1 MGYWKNLNWRKSV
14 RLQTFWKGIIFD
26 KNDTRYKI
34 KLPVIEFHDIIPDNF
49 ENCKW
54 RFNSLKKKLVNNE
67 HKMLRKVLQI
77 NSFNTSKNEL
87 IKIFRGFRVFECA
100 LWQKTKT
107 RKCRKSTESFLNQKA
122 PSVNGLPLLEN
133 C

>member
-1 MGYWKNLNWRKSV
+1 MFGKNL
-14 RLQTFWKGIIFD
+14 
-26 KNDTRYKI
+26 
-34 KLPVIEFHDIIPDNF
+34 
-49 ENCKW
+49 
-54 RFNSLKKKLVNNE
+54 
-67 HKMLRKVLQI
+67 
-77 NSFNTSKNEL
+77 TSKSSNN
-87 IKIFRGFRVFECA
+87 KIFCGFRVFEYA